1 MPKISVCIPTF
12 NRAHFLPEAI
22 ASVQAQ
28 GESDWELIVCDDGS
42 RDETCE
48 VMARIEDSRIRYIRH
63 PQNIGKS
70 NNMRSGYEAATGKY
84 FVKFDDDDRL
94 MPDFLDKT
102 SRVLDENPSAGL
114 VGTDH
119 WVMDE
124 MGKIQYEWS
133 ETNSK
138 KWGRSQLKSGMLP
151 DLLNQ
156 VFVIQSLQIGATL
169 WRSDALRDLDYM
181 RQDWQ
186 NCEDNDL
193 FVRFALSGRSAY
205 YLSDRLMAYRFH
217 AEQQGID
224 RAIPY
229 LSDKLN
235 YLDAYRFE
243 DIDIESTR
251 RSRFSETQLLLG
263 LRLIEQ
269 GETDR
274 GRELVR
280 LGRSASERKA
290 MVGLVLSRLPRAF
303 RRSAFGL
310 VRSISGK

>member
-42 RDETCE
+42 RDETYQ
-48 VMARIEDSRIRYIRH
+48 VMERIEDPRIRYIRH
-63 PQNIGKS
+63 PQKIGKS

-94 MPDFLDKT
+94 MPDFLEKT

-114 VGTDH
+114 VATDH

-133 ETNSK
+133 QTNSE

-205 YLSDRLMAYRFH
+205 YLSERLMAYRFH
-217 AEQQGID
+217 TEQQGID

-229 LSDKLN
+229 LTDKLN

-243 DIDIESTR
+243 EIDIESIR

-274 GRELVR
+274 GRELVH
-280 LGRSASERKA
+280 LGRSASKVKA
-290 MVGLVLSRLPRAF
+290 IVGLILSHLPKEF
-303 RRSAFGL
+303 RRSAFRL
-310 VRSISGK
+310 VRSILRK

>member
-42 RDETCE
+42 RDETYH
-48 VMARIEDSRIRYIRH
+48 VMEKIEDPRIRYIRH

-94 MPDFLDKT
+94 MPDFLEKT

-133 ETNSK
+133 QTNSE

-193 FVRFALSGRSAY
+193 LVRFALSGRSAY
-205 YLSDRLMAYRFH
+205 YLNERLMAYRFH
-217 AEQQGID
+217 PEQQGID

-229 LSDKLN
+229 LTDKLN
-235 YLDAYRFE
+235 YLDAYRFKE
-243 DIDIESTR
+243 IDIETIR

-269 GETDR
+269 GETNR
-274 GRELVR
+274 GRELVH
-280 LGRSASERKA
+280 LGRSASEGKA
-290 MVGLVLSRLPRAF
+290 MAGLILSRLPRAF
-303 RRSAFGL
+303 RRSAFRL
-310 VRSISGK
+310 VRSMSRK

>member
-42 RDETCE
+42 RDETYQ
-48 VMARIEDSRIRYIRH
+48 VMARIEDPRIRYIRH

-94 MPDFLDKT
+94 MPDFLAKM

-114 VGTDH
+114 VGSDH

-124 MGKIQYEWS
+124 KGKIQHEWS
-133 ETNSK
+133 EINSE
-138 KWGRSQLKSGMLP
+138 KWGRSKLKSGMLP
-151 DLLNQ
+151 DILNQ
-156 VFVIQSLQIGATL
+156 VFVIQSLQIGSTL
-169 WRSDALRDLDYM
+169 WRSDALKDLDYM

-205 YLSDRLMAYRFH
+205 YLNERLMAYRFH

-243 DIDIESTR
+243 DINIESIR

-280 LGRSASERKA
+280 LGRSASESKA
-290 MVGLVLSRLPRAF
+290 IAGLILSYLPKSFRGSAF
-303 RRSAFGL
+303 RL
-310 VRSISGK
+310 VRSMSRK